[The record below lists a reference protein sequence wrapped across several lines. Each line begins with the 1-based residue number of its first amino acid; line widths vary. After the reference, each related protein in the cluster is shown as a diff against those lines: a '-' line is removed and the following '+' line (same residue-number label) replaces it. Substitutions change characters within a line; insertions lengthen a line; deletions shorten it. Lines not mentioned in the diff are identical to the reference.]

1 MKMPNNFIKKMS
13 DTILKSLQED
23 KELQEEL
30 KQQYNDYK
38 NDKDG
43 DNNE

>member
-1 MKMPNNFIKKMS
+1 MKMPNSFIKKMS

-30 KQQYNDYK
+30 QQQYNDYK
-38 NDKDG
+38 NDKG
-43 DNNE
+43 QDNNE